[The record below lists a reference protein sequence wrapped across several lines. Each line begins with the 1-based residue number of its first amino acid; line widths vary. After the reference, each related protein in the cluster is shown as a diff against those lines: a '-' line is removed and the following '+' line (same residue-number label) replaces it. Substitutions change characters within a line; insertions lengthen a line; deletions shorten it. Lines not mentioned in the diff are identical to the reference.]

1 LMEGPWDA
9 LTGYIGEVTEDE
21 WISDEEHAEVLRLAG
36 EIPYGNM
43 PANYGEPWKNL
54 INENYEKKYGHKFG
68 EEPIEDQSN
77 QLPPVTPSPGLPT
90 TNEAKIPDAPGGD
103 PPEEGGYVEVERQ
116 PFYSGAL
123 GRSSAPSEPWDPS
136 LEEPEESATPMFDF
150 SSFKFPSLN
159 LDLGFNKMPQYSK
172 TQLQGI
178 KRLSKPFS
186 FFGQGRNKRR
196 RGGR

>member
-1 LMEGPWDA
+1 ELK
-9 LTGYIGEVTEDE
+9 T
-21 WISDEEHAEVLRLAG
+21 
-36 EIPYGNM
+36 
-43 PANYGEPWKNL
+43 
-54 INENYEKKYGHKFG
+54 
-68 EEPIEDQSN
+68 
-77 QLPPVTPSPGLPT
+77 
-90 TNEAKIPDAPGGD
+90 
-103 PPEEGGYVEVERQ
+103 
-116 PFYSGAL
+116 L

-172 TQLQGI
+172 AQLQGI